1 MRILEDV
8 SVYNEELKKIRRDLH
23 QIPELAFEEYKTSE
37 YIVNYLEKLGITYEK
52 KVAKTGVIA
61 FFEGKSNSNAIAFR
75 ADMDALSITEKNDI
89 TFKSKNGGKMH
100 ACGHDGHMAILLGLA
115 RYLSE
120 NIEKLKTNVV
130 LIFQPAEEGPGGA
143 LPLINEGILEKYN
156 IAEIYGLHIFP
167 DLDEGKIGVREGVM
181 MAQAGEFDIEI
192 RGKSAHAAQPHKS
205 IDSVLVMAELILGFQ
220 SIVSRN
226 ISPTEASVLT
236 VGKVFAGD
244 RRNIIANS
252 AILEGIIRSFRT
264 STYNK
269 IKGRIK
275 DYIQGLEHIHSC
287 SIALIFRDGYP
298 SVMNDKRLTK
308 DFIVGLCQDE
318 VQIIEPLMLAE
329 DFSYYQKKIPGLFFF
344 LGARNTKDDF
354 IYPLHNDRFNFDE
367 DILNY
372 GLSIYVRILKGKKI
386 II

>member
-8 SVYNEELKKIRRDLH
+8 SVYSEELKKIRRDLH

-89 TFKSKNGGKMH
+89 TFKSKNEGKMH

>member
-1 MRILEDV
+1 MKILEDV